1 MSQGKP
7 RMGQLHIQCLVLVS
21 SNRLECNIYSW
32 RFTMEIEENN
42 EKEKTSDLYQ
52 KIQEIK
58 ANPNLE

>member
-1 MSQGKP
+1 
-7 RMGQLHIQCLVLVS
+7 
-21 SNRLECNIYSW
+21 
-32 RFTMEIEENN
+32 MEIEENS